1 MGAKILKD
9 NLRIQDS
16 VYVGSHTFKCG
27 HTVPIYEVNNLHSLN
42 QMIGH
47 AKFNNSKYGK
57 VYYRGECHLHDNL
70 TPSLFRGAKRYAG
83 LLKQMNDIVRQMKN
97 DPKFPQTLNSGQ
109 LHEDEKVEG
118 LLQHYGV
125 PTTYIDVVDNHWVAL
140 WMGLYK
146 CSHYSKLNDY
156 LHYSKRELP
165 IGDIAKGKE
174 FDDKELYQ
182 YILLIS
188 LPYNTSR
195 NDDGVNESEDF
206 LQVDLRQA
214 LPSIFLRPHA
224 QHGLVFRRKVHQLKL
239 ASDYDVAD
247 TVVGILKI
255 RIDHASKWLGNGE
268 LLTQENLFPAP
279 GFDHGYDILLSRS
292 DLFEGSRFK
301 ISQYI

>member
-1 MGAKILKD
+1 
-9 NLRIQDS
+9 
-16 VYVGSHTFKCG
+16 
-27 HTVPIYEVNNLHSLN
+27 
-42 QMIGH
+42 
-47 AKFNNSKYGK
+47 
-57 VYYRGECHLHDNL
+57 
-70 TPSLFRGAKRYAG
+70 
-83 LLKQMNDIVRQMKN
+83 MKK
-97 DPKFPQTLNSGQ
+97 DPKFPQTLNIGQ
-109 LHEDEKVEG
+109 MHDEEKIEG

-125 PTTYIDVVDNHWVAL
+125 PTTYIDVVDNHRVAL

-146 CSHYSKLNDY
+146 CERYRKVNDY
-156 LHYSKRELP
+156 LHYKKREIP

-188 LPYNTSR
+188 LPYNTSK

-224 QHGLVFRRKVHQLKL
+224 QHGLVFRRKIHILKL

-255 RIDHASKWLGNGE
+255 RINHA
-268 LLTQENLFPAP
+268 AA
-279 GFDHGYDILLSRS
+279 
-292 DLFEGSRFK
+292 
-301 ISQYI
+301 